1 MAKNTF
7 SQYTDA
13 IDTYIADL
21 EAKGNA
27 DLTATTEALK
37 EFQRTSQ
44 NEFNAWFASVKD
56 LLDED
61 VAGNLVNVTNDHEQ
75 RLTLIEYMTI
85 HNDYFAPLKDDEGNT
100 VLDDDGNAIMVDWK
114 YKYA

>member
-1 MAKNTF
+1 MPPRNRLEKGQGFAPPDL
-7 SQYTDA
+7 QHVVA
-13 IDTYIADL
+13 I
-21 EAKGNA
+21 
-27 DLTATTEALK
+27 
-37 EFQRTSQ
+37 RHRHH
-44 NEFNAWFASVKD
+44 EFNAWFASVKD